1 MTVGIVTDSACDL
14 PQALADDLGI
24 RIVPLTVRFGG
35 DELVDRLDLTPA
47 EFWARCAASPV
58 LPETAAPA
66 PGQFEQAYRSLAEA
80 GADSIVVVSLSQL
93 LSGAMQSAQ
102 LAARTCAGKL
112 TVEVVDSRSASTGQ
126 GMIAAAAARR
136 ARDGG
141 GPDEVSALVRDLA
154 GRTHLWGVLDDLDHL
169 RRGGRIGGARAL
181 LASALA
187 IKPIIQIRDGR
198 VEEGGRQRTR
208 TKAMRSLVDRVAAAG
223 PLEALAVL
231 HAETP
236 DVDDFVAQLAPLAPG
251 PLMVTDIGAV
261 IGAHCGPGAIG
272 VAYQTKLA

>member
-102 LAARTCAGKL
+102 LAARTFAGKL

-126 GMIAAAAARR
+126 GMIAVAAARR

-141 GPDEVSALVRDLA
+141 GLDEVAALARDLA
-154 GRTHLWGVLDDLDHL
+154 EPHPCVGRPRRPGPPPAGRPDRGRQGAAGLGAGHQAHHRDPRRPG
-169 RRGGRIGGARAL
+169 RGGRPPAHADEGDAQPGRPGRGRRSARGAGRA
-181 LASALA
+181 
-187 IKPIIQIRDGR
+187 PRRDSRTWTTSWPSSRRSPPGR
-198 VEEGGRQRTR
+198 
-208 TKAMRSLVDRVAAAG
+208 
-223 PLEALAVL
+223 
-231 HAETP
+231 
-236 DVDDFVAQLAPLAPG
+236 
-251 PLMVTDIGAV
+251 
-261 IGAHCGPGAIG
+261 
-272 VAYQTKLA
+272 

>member
-1 MTVGIVTDSACDL
+1 VTVGIVTDSACDL

-35 DELVDRLDLTPA
+35 EELVDRLDLTPA

-66 PGQFEQAYRSLAEA
+66 PGQFDAAYRDLAQT
-80 GADSIVVVSLSQL
+80 GVDSIVVVSLSRL

-102 LAARTCAGKL
+102 LAARTFADDL
-112 TVEVVDSRSASTGQ
+112 PVEVVDSRSASTGQ
-126 GMIAAAAARR
+126 GMIAAAAARC

-141 GPDEVSALVRDLA
+141 GCDEVVTLARDLA
-154 GRTHLWGVLDDLDHL
+154 ERTHVWGVLDDLDHL

-187 IKPIIQIRDGR
+187 IKPIIEIRDGR

-272 VAYQTKLA
+272 VAYQTKDS

>member
-1 MTVGIVTDSACDL
+1 MTVGLVTDSACDL

-66 PGQFEQAYRSLAEA
+66 PGQFEAIYRDL
-80 GADSIVVVSLSQL
+80 ADSGVDSIAVVSLSQL

-102 LAARTCAGKL
+102 LAARTFGNL
-112 TVEVVDSRSASTGQ
+112 PVEVIDSRSASTGQ
-126 GMIAAAAARR
+126 GMIAVAAARC

-141 GPDEVSALVRDLA
+141 GLDEVASLARDLA
-154 GRTHLWGVLDDLDHL
+154 ERTHVWGVLDDLDHL

-187 IKPIIQIRDGR
+187 IKPIIEIRDGR

-231 HAETP
+231 HAETA
-236 DVDDFVAQLAPLAPG
+236 DVDEFVAQLAPLAPG

-272 VAYQTKLA
+272 VAYQTKAS

>member
-1 MTVGIVTDSACDL
+1 MHQQYTYPEKERTACS
-14 PQALADDLGI
+14 DDLGI

-35 DELVDRLDLTPA
+35 EELVDRLDLTPA
-47 EFWARCAASPV
+47 EFWARCAVSPV

-66 PGQFEQAYRSLAEA
+66 PGQFEQTYRSLADGRRRQHRRRVA
-80 GADSIVVVSLSQL
+80 V
-93 LSGAMQSAQ
+93 
-102 LAARTCAGKL
+102 AAPLGRDA
-112 TVEVVDSRSASTGQ
+112 ER
-126 GMIAAAAARR
+126 AARR
-136 ARDGG
+136 PDVRREAHGRGGRLPLGQHGSGDDRRRRRPCARDGG
-141 GPDEVSALVRDLA
+141 GLEDVAALARDLA
-154 GRTHLWGVLDDLDHL
+154 DRTHVWGVLDDLDHL
-169 RRGGRIGGARAL
+169 RRGGRIGAPRAL

-187 IKPIIQIRDGR
+187 IKPIIEIRDGR

-272 VAYQTKLA
+272 VAYQTKLS

>member
-1 MTVGIVTDSACDL
+1 VTVGIVTDSACDL
-14 PQALADDLGI
+14 PQALADHLRI

-35 DELVDRLDLTPA
+35 DELVDRRDLTPA
-47 EFWARCAASPV
+47 QFWARCAASPV

-66 PGQFEQAYRSLAEA
+66 PGQFEAAYRELADA
-80 GADSIVVVSLSQL
+80 GADSIVVVSLSRL

-102 LAARTCAGKL
+102 LAAKTFAEQL
-112 TVEVVDSRSASTGQ
+112 PVEVIDSRSASTGQ
-126 GMIAAAAARR
+126 GMIAVAAARR

-141 GPDEVSALVRDLA
+141 RREAVASLARDLA
-154 GRTHLWGVLDDLDHL
+154 ERTHVWGVLDDLDHL

-187 IKPIIQIRDGR
+187 IKPIIEIRDGR

-208 TKAMRSLVDRVAAAG
+208 AKAMRSLVARVAAAG

-272 VAYQTKLA
+272 VAYQTKSS

>member
-1 MTVGIVTDSACDL
+1 VTVGIVTDSACDL

-35 DELVDRLDLTPA
+35 EELVDRLDLTPA
-47 EFWARCAASPV
+47 EFWARCAASPA

-66 PGQFEQAYRSLAEA
+66 PGQFEAAYRELAQA
-80 GADSIVVVSLSQL
+80 GFDSIVVVSLSCL

-102 LAARTCAGKL
+102 LAARSLGPDL
-112 TVEVVDSRSASTGQ
+112 PVEVVDSRSASTGQ
-126 GMIAAAAARR
+126 GMIAVAAARL

-141 GPDEVSALVRDLA
+141 RPEDVAALARDLA
-154 GRTHLWGVLDDLDHL
+154 ERTHVWGVLDDLDHL

-181 LASALA
+181 LASALS
-187 IKPIIQIRDGR
+187 IKPIIEIRDGR

-208 TKAMRSLVDRVAAAG
+208 AKAMRSLVERVAAAG

-236 DVDDFVAQLAPLAPG
+236 DVDEFVAQLAPLAPG

-272 VAYQTKLA
+272 VAYETKSA